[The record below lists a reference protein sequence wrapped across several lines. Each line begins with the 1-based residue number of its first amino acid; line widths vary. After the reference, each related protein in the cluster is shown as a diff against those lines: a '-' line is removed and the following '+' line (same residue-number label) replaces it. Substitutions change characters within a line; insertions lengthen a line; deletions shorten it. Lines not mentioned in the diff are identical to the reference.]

1 MSIYRLQADRGDEC
15 LELVQESFCLPRA
28 DLRSADAHEEGSIVI
43 TAIFD
48 HCPIMLACFPVYK
61 ICADLPQS

>member
-1 MSIYRLQADRGDEC
+1 MSIYRLQADRGDEG
-15 LELVQESFCLPRA
+15 LELVQESFRLPRA

-43 TAIFD
+43 TVIFD
-48 HCPIMLACFPVYK
+48 HCPTMLARIPVYR